1 MGIKGK
7 FMKPQLKKVSKVGSL
22 HQNGGQEGRAGFLRH
37 RSQGHGEERVQ
48 ARRGEGKSG
57 LPQRAEAWRRR
68 VKKTNQ
74 QQQQQQHQQQQSNNT
89 CSPSLSLSR
98 QLSYVFP
105 DFSVVQICFSL
116 SLYPMNPLLIL
127 PLLSL
132 FHFSDPIC
140 VLR

>member
-57 LPQRAEAWRRR
+57 LPQRAEARGRR

-74 QQQQQQHQQQQSNNT
+74 QQHQQQQQQSNNT

-105 DFSVVQICFSL
+105 DFSVVQTCFSL
-116 SLYPMNPLLIL
+116 SLFIYDESTPDSPSPVAL
-127 PLLSL
+127 PFL
-132 FHFSDPIC
+132 
-140 VLR
+140 